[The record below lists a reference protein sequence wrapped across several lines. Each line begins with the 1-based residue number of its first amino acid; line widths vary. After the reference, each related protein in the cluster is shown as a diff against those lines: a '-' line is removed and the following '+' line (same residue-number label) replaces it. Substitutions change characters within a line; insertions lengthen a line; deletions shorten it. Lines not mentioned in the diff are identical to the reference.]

1 MQIKNMSL
9 IKNKTLVVI
18 VIALGITLSACGG
31 GSSSDTS
38 STNSTD
44 QNNAQDQAEQET
56 PAAGDETPPATEE
69 TAPPDPVQSNQRPT
83 ARVTASQ
90 QVTSGETMTLDGS
103 GSSDPDGDTLNYI
116 WSQTQGS
123 SIGLVNAA
131 NPTLNFI
138 APSVEQATS
147 YSFQLQVS
155 DGELSD
161 SAAISITVTPTVD
174 STPPT
179 IVARVP
185 QPSAT
190 DVSVTTRI
198 SVDFDEPLLESSINS
213 QSLQL
218 SVDSSPVSASVS
230 YDDQNNRLSLTPD
243 AALTAAT
250 TYTVTLAGNLQDLA
264 GNPVASVS
272 WNFTTGSQYNLG
284 ETPQSTIDICMST
297 SDKVMLSLI
306 NNARAVARSCGT
318 TNYPAAPSLA
328 WHCSLEQAAQGHSTS
343 MADNNFFSHTGL
355 DESDPGDRI
364 TATGYIW
371 RTYGENIAAGYPDEE
386 STVSALLDS
395 PGHCANIMNPGFSEV
410 GTAVAENSASTY
422 VIYWTQNFADRF

>member
-1 MQIKNMSL
+1 MLL
-9 IKNKTLVVI
+9 IKNKTLVVT

-44 QNNAQDQAEQET
+44 QNDTQDQVEQDT

-69 TAPPDPVQSNQRPT
+69 TAPSDPVQTNQRPT

-90 QVTSGETMTLDGS
+90 QVTSGETVTLDGS

-116 WSQTQGS
+116 WRQTQGS
-123 SIGLVNAA
+123 SIGLVNVA
-131 NPTLNFI
+131 NPTLSFI
-138 APSVEQATS
+138 APSVEQSTS
-147 YSFQLQVS
+147 YSFQLQVN

-161 SAAISITVTPTVD
+161 SAAISITVTPMVD

-185 QPSAT
+185 QQNAT
-190 DVSVTTRI
+190 DVSVTTSI
-198 SVDFDEPLLESSINS
+198 SLDFDEPLLESLINS

-284 ETPQSTIDICMST
+284 ETPQSTIDLCMST

-306 NNARAVARSCGT
+306 NNARAAARSCGT

-343 MADNNFFSHTGL
+343 MADNDFFNHIGL

-386 STVSALLDS
+386 SAVSALLDS

>member
-1 MQIKNMSL
+1 MQIKNMLL

-44 QNNAQDQAEQET
+44 QNNAQGQAEQDT
-56 PAAGDETPPATEE
+56 PAAADETPPATEE

-90 QVTSGETMTLDGS
+90 QVTSGETVTLDGS
-103 GSSDPDGDTLNYI
+103 GSSDPDGDTLNFI

-123 SIGLVNAA
+123 SIGLVNVA
-131 NPTLNFI
+131 NPTLSFI
-138 APSVEQATS
+138 APGVEQATS
-147 YSFQLQVS
+147 YSFQLQVN

-161 SAAISITVTPTVD
+161 SAAISITVTPMVD

-190 DVSVTTRI
+190 DVSVTTSI
-198 SVDFDEPLLESSINS
+198 SLDFDEPLLESLINS

-243 AALTAAT
+243 AALSAAT

-284 ETPQSTIDICMST
+284 ETPQSTIDLCMST

-343 MADNNFFSHTGL
+343 MADNDFFNHIGL

-410 GTAVAENSASTY
+410 GTAVTENSASTY

>member
-1 MQIKNMSL
+1 MQIKNMLL
-9 IKNKTLVVI
+9 IKNKTLVVT

-56 PAAGDETPPATEE
+56 PATGDETPPATEE
-69 TAPPDPVQSNQRPT
+69 TAPPDPVQSNQRPA

-90 QVTSGETMTLDGS
+90 QVTSGETVTLDGS
-103 GSSDPDGDTLNYI
+103 GSSDPDGDTLNFI

-123 SIGLVNAA
+123 SIGLVNVT
-131 NPTLNFI
+131 NPTLSFI
-138 APSVEQATS
+138 APSVEQATT

-190 DVSVTTRI
+190 DVSVTTSI

-230 YDDQNNRLSLTPD
+230 YDDRNNRLSLTPD

-264 GNPVASVS
+264 GNPVASVN

-284 ETPQSTIDICMST
+284 ETPQSTIDLCMST

-343 MADNNFFSHTGL
+343 MADNDFFNHIGL